1 MQFTSITRRVS
12 NLGSKKWL
20 PHLKAKK
27 LAETD
32 PNVILLTIG
41 EPDIP
46 TSSILIDIAEKAL
59 RDGRTGYSNGRGEPN
74 LLAALANKYSRDC
87 KYEIGEEN
95 ILCFPGTQTALFVSM
110 MGLIEEGDDVL
121 VGDPLYATYEGV
133 IASAGGTIKRVKLK
147 KDNGFRIQANELEKS
162 VTKESKVLLLN
173 NPHNPSG
180 AVSSKQ
186 EIEDI
191 VSVCRKHGLWI
202 ISDEVYSSLIF
213 NKNSS
218 NKFFSPLYI
227 KEAFDKTIVVSS
239 ISKSHAAPGFRSGWV
254 VGPKNFCESILPL
267 SESMLFGNQPFIAD
281 MTAFAL
287 NNEHKTSEIM
297 SGDYY
302 RRALKL
308 YEALRKSNVVEP
320 IMPESGMFMLA
331 DISKTGMNS
340 ETFVSKLLDEEK
352 IALMPGS
359 SFGKEA
365 NSLIRISLTV
375 PDLDIDTAC
384 KRILSFISK

>member
-1 MQFTSITRRVS
+1 M
-12 NLGSKKWL
+12 
-20 PHLKAKK
+20 
-27 LAETD
+27 
-32 PNVILLTIG
+32 
-41 EPDIP
+41 
-46 TSSILIDIAEKAL
+46 
-59 RDGRTGYSNGRGEPN
+59 
-74 LLAALANKYSRDC
+74 
-87 KYEIGEEN
+87 
-95 ILCFPGTQTALFVSM
+95 
-110 MGLIEEGDDVL
+110 
-121 VGDPLYATYEGV
+121 
-133 IASAGGTIKRVKLK
+133 
-147 KDNGFRIQANELEKS
+147 
-162 VTKESKVLLLN
+162 
-173 NPHNPSG
+173 
-180 AVSSKQ
+180 SKQ

-202 ISDEVYSSLIF
+202 ISDEVYASLIF

-340 ETFVSKLLDEEK
+340 ETFVSKLLDAEK

-365 NSLIRISLTV
+365 DSLIRISLTV
-375 PDLDIDTAC
+375 PDHDIDTAC
-384 KRILSFISK
+384 NRILKFIRN

>member
-1 MQFTSITRRVS
+1 
-12 NLGSKKWL
+12 
-20 PHLKAKK
+20 
-27 LAETD
+27 
-32 PNVILLTIG
+32 
-41 EPDIP
+41 
-46 TSSILIDIAEKAL
+46 
-59 RDGRTGYSNGRGEPN
+59 
-74 LLAALANKYSRDC
+74 
-87 KYEIGEEN
+87 
-95 ILCFPGTQTALFVSM
+95 

-180 AVSSKQ
+180 AVLSKQ

-202 ISDEVYSSLIF
+202 VSDEVYSSLIF

-227 KEAFDKTIVVSS
+227 QEAFDKTIVVSS

-297 SGDYY
+297 SADYY

>member
-12 NLGSKKWL
+12 GLGSKKWL

-46 TSSILIDIAEKAL
+46 TSSILIDISEKAM

-74 LLAALANKYSRDC
+74 LLGALASKYSREC
-87 KYEIGEEN
+87 NFEIGEEN

-147 KDNGFRIQANELEKS
+147 KENGFRIQANELEKS
-162 VTKESKVLLLN
+162 VTKKSKVLLLN

-180 AVSSKQ
+180 AVLSKQ
-186 EIEDI
+186 EIKDI

-213 NKNSS
+213 NKNSN
-218 NKFFSPLYI
+218 NKFFSPLCI
-227 KEAFDKTIVVSS
+227 QEAFHKTIVVSS

-254 VGPKNFCESILPL
+254 IGPKNFCDSILPL

-308 YEALRKSNVVEP
+308 FEALRESDVVEP

-340 ETFVSKLLDEEK
+340 ETFVSKLLEQEK
-352 IALMPGS
+352 LALMPGS
-359 SFGKEA
+359 SFGEEA
-365 NSLIRISLTV
+365 NNLIRISLTV

-384 KRILSFISK
+384 KRLLKFISK